1 MKPFFLFILL
11 AWSGVHLFGQ
21 LERKP
26 ADENPP
32 VELTFH
38 APRHINLLTIEP
50 LDKGTLHLAIMHT
63 FGTVDGGISTL
74 FGLDYGASIQLG
86 IEYGINDR
94 FSAGITRSSRDRIYQ
109 IFGRYHLLQ
118 ETENGKIPVSVSL
131 MGGIGTSTY
140 FLNAPGNLERNFSE
154 TLSYAG
160 QLMVA
165 KKISDRISA
174 QVSPMFA
181 YFPTSLP
188 SFYLEKDENLYL
200 ALGLSGKFRFTQ
212 KSSLTMQYI
221 PSLNTDLAPNFGFG
235 VDMEAG
241 GHVFQIYLV
250 TSQMLNEQYLLAGI
264 NEKLRIGF
272 NVNRVF

>member
-1 MKPFFLFILL
+1 MKANWILFFITVFGIN
-11 AWSGVHLFGQ
+11 VFGQ

-26 ADENPP
+26 AIENLP

-38 APRHINLLTIEP
+38 APRHINLLTVEP

-86 IEYGINDR
+86 VEYGISDK
-94 FSAGITRSSRDRIYQ
+94 FSLGFSRSSRDRIYQ
-109 IFGRYHLLQ
+109 IFGRYHLLS
-118 ETENGKIPVSVSL
+118 ETQNGKIPVSVSL
-131 MGGIGTSTY
+131 MGGAGTSTY
-140 FLNAPGNLERNFSE
+140 FLNAPGNLERDFSQ
-154 TLSYAG
+154 TLSYVG

-174 QVSPMFA
+174 QVSPMVA
-181 YFPTSLP
+181 YFPTALP
-188 SFYLEKDENLYL
+188 SFYLEKEENLYV

-212 KSSLTMQYI
+212 KSSLTLQYI

-241 GHVFQIYLV
+241 GHVFQMYLV
-250 TSQMLNEQYLLAGI
+250 TSQLLNEQYLLGGL
-264 NEKLRIGF
+264 NKYLRFGF

>member
-1 MKPFFLFILL
+1 MKPYFLFFFM
-11 AWSGVHLFGQ
+11 AWSSLDLFGQ

-38 APRHINLLTIEP
+38 APRHINLLTVEP
-50 LDKGTLHLAIMHT
+50 LDKGTFHLAIMHT

-86 IEYGINDR
+86 LEYGINNR
-94 FSAGITRSSRDRIYQ
+94 FSVGFTRSSRDRIYQ

-118 ETENGKIPVSVSL
+118 ETQNGKIPVSVSL
-131 MGGIGTSTY
+131 MGGAGTSTY

-154 TLSYAG
+154 TLSYVG

-174 QVSPMFA
+174 QVSPMVA
-181 YFPTSLP
+181 YFPSSLP

-200 ALGLSGKFRFTQ
+200 AVGLSGKFRFTQ
-212 KSSLTMQYI
+212 KSSLTLQYI

-241 GHVFQIYLV
+241 GHVFQVYLV
-250 TSQMLNEQYLLAGI
+250 TSQMLNEQYLIAGT